1 MELRPRTRDT
11 LSKCLQNS
19 GMEYSKAYALLADT
33 HGLYAQ
39 IKKRLFRGEYL
50 KQPSWVSGVGEKA
63 QKTCLLI
70 GSWEE
75 IDGDKLI
82 IESLYG
88 DSYDHFIDEVLPYA
102 KGEDPLLY
110 MINRNGS
117 VSYYLASTENIWSY
131 LNVLPNEPIWQS
143 FIKALLDVINE
154 AESLFTYDHQE
165 ALVARFKGERLFWSE
180 TIRKGM
186 LKTLLIK
193 GAYQKDEETQQVL
206 DALICKILDCVKT
219 EKQWI
224 YITKFWRELC
234 EISPKAT
241 LDRLEREINEG
252 TGLLS
257 LFQNQSSDIL
267 LGRNAYIDVLWGVEQ
282 FLTQR
287 DFFWSALR
295 WLLKLDSYQYEY
307 KSNNPKDASVLYDE
321 NQDYPWYLMPKAMR
335 FNPQRCYPSKIIEH
349 MIHIGESLKQL
360 HSLGYAHRD
369 IKPNNLLYY
378 QGHMYL
384 ADFGLVWNAKDTE
397 DHITEVND
405 HLGPIVIRPPEL
417 QLIEDIESVD
427 YRKSDVYLFAK
438 TLWMLL
444 EHDSIGFLSEYS
456 RSDENVYIYKNT
468 EKHKLETAEPLHRL
482 MEGATK
488 HNWGERITIDDC
500 LFYLEEQ
507 LSIITE
513 TIPQNKLQEYKYI
526 EQVKHIDATF
536 HPDRKEFSDPSAI
549 LRTLNEMSGL
559 ACLEFNKAGTT
570 TGRILF
576 SKASYIQ
583 GGVFEMEIRYPY
595 YYGKKKT
602 IELAIDC
609 IFLDKDLNFEIR
621 SKTYSFE
628 DELFPQYTQI
638 ITALESQAKR
648 VRLNAE
654 YSIRMVQL

>member
-1 MELRPRTRDT
+1 MKPIRENQTGSGRMLKMAGNSICPKTGSVVIGKKGKYEIKNYLGGGGNGKVYEVDVIEERGLPQQSNGFAIKVFDIIPRNEDDPEYKKRRTRF
-11 LSKCLQNS
+11 LK
-19 GMEYSKAYALLADT
+19 E
-33 HGLYAQ
+33 
-39 IKKRLFRGEYL
+39 IKKVLSF
-50 KQPSWVSGVGEKA
+50 Q
-63 QKTCLLI
+63 
-70 GSWEE
+70 
-75 IDGDKLI
+75 DKVRFI
-82 IESLYG
+82 I
-88 DSYDHFIDEVLPYA
+88 
-102 KGEDPLLY
+102 
-110 MINRNGS
+110 
-117 VSYYLASTENIWSY
+117 
-131 LNVLPNEPIWQS
+131 PI
-143 FIKALLDVINE
+143 
-154 AESLFTYDHQE
+154 Y
-165 ALVARFKGERLFWSE
+165 
-180 TIRKGM
+180 
-186 LKTLLIK
+186 
-193 GAYQKDEETQQVL
+193 
-206 DALICKILDCVKT
+206 
-219 EKQWI
+219 
-224 YITKFWRELC
+224 
-234 EISPKAT
+234 
-241 LDRLEREINEG
+241 
-252 TGLLS
+252 
-257 LFQNQSSDIL
+257 
-267 LGRNAYIDVLWGVEQ
+267 
-282 FLTQR
+282 
-287 DFFWSALR
+287 
-295 WLLKLDSYQYEY
+295 
-307 KSNNPKDASVLYDE
+307 DASVLYDE

-621 SKTYSFE
+621 LKTYSFE

>member
-1 MELRPRTRDT
+1 MINQVFGAIAALGSAEAQNLLALAGENVLKKYQDSHAWEKLLVNTGEFFLNFEQEATDFFKDLALA
-11 LSKCLQNS
+11 LSKENMVQIAKDLQTDD
-19 GMEYSKAYALLADT
+19 GY
-33 HGLYAQ
+33 GLQ
-39 IKKRLFRGEYL
+39 H
-50 KQPSWVSGVGEKA
+50 
-63 QKTCLLI
+63 
-70 GSWEE
+70 
-75 IDGDKLI
+75 KLYD
-82 IESLYG
+82 SL
-88 DSYDHFIDEVLPYA
+88 
-102 KGEDPLLY
+102 
-110 MINRNGS
+110 M
-117 VSYYLASTENIWSY
+117 
-131 LNVLPNEPIWQS
+131 
-143 FIKALLDVINE
+143 
-154 AESLFTYDHQE
+154 
-165 ALVARFKGERLFWSE
+165 
-180 TIRKGM
+180 
-186 LKTLLIK
+186 
-193 GAYQKDEETQQVL
+193 QVL
-206 DALICKILDCVKT
+206 SFQDKVRFIIP
-219 EKQWI
+219 I
-224 YITKFWRELC
+224 Y
-234 EISPKAT
+234 
-241 LDRLEREINEG
+241 
-252 TGLLS
+252 
-257 LFQNQSSDIL
+257 
-267 LGRNAYIDVLWGVEQ
+267 
-282 FLTQR
+282 
-287 DFFWSALR
+287 
-295 WLLKLDSYQYEY
+295 
-307 KSNNPKDASVLYDE
+307 DASVLYDE

>member
-1 MELRPRTRDT
+1 MINQVFGAIAALGSAEAQNLLALAGENVLKKYQDSHAWEKLLVNTGEFFLNFEQEATDFFKDLALA
-11 LSKCLQNS
+11 LSKENMVQIAKDLQTDDGYGLQHKLYDS
-19 GMEYSKAYALLADT
+19 LMQLMSKY
-33 HGLYAQ
+33 
-39 IKKRLFRGEYL
+39 
-50 KQPSWVSGVGEKA
+50 
-63 QKTCLLI
+63 
-70 GSWEE
+70 E
-75 IDGDKLI
+75 I
-82 IESLYG
+82 
-88 DSYDHFIDEVLPYA
+88 PY
-102 KGEDPLLY
+102 E
-110 MINRNGS
+110 I
-117 VSYYLASTENIWSY
+117 
-131 LNVLPNEPIWQS
+131 
-143 FIKALLDVINE
+143 
-154 AESLFTYDHQE
+154 AESYTVRIIYAVLEQLRTINPDKYEHYFLQE
-165 ALVARFKGERLFWSE
+165 WRDEQEKSFQELQTRIDKVSSE
-180 TIRKGM
+180 IA
-186 LKTLLIK
+186 I
-193 GAYQKDEETQQVL
+193 YQ
-206 DALICKILDCVKT
+206 
-219 EKQWI
+219 
-224 YITKFWRELC
+224 
-234 EISPKAT
+234 
-241 LDRLEREINEG
+241 
-252 TGLLS
+252 
-257 LFQNQSSDIL
+257 QN
-267 LGRNAYIDVLWGVEQ
+267 
-282 FLTQR
+282 
-287 DFFWSALR
+287 
-295 WLLKLDSYQYEY
+295 
-307 KSNNPKDASVLYDE
+307 
-321 NQDYPWYLMPKAMR
+321 
-335 FNPQRCYPSKIIEH
+335 

>member
-1 MELRPRTRDT
+1 MINQVFGAIAALGSAEAQNLLALAGENVLKKYQDSHAWEKLLVNTGEFFLNFEQEATDFFKDLALA
-11 LSKCLQNS
+11 LSKENMVQIAKDLQTDD
-19 GMEYSKAYALLADT
+19 GY
-33 HGLYAQ
+33 GLQ
-39 IKKRLFRGEYL
+39 
-50 KQPSWVSGVGEKA
+50 
-63 QKTCLLI
+63 
-70 GSWEE
+70 
-75 IDGDKLI
+75 
-82 IESLYG
+82 
-88 DSYDHFIDEVLPYA
+88 
-102 KGEDPLLY
+102 
-110 MINRNGS
+110 
-117 VSYYLASTENIWSY
+117 
-131 LNVLPNEPIWQS
+131 
-143 FIKALLDVINE
+143 
-154 AESLFTYDHQE
+154 
-165 ALVARFKGERLFWSE
+165 
-180 TIRKGM
+180 
-186 LKTLLIK
+186 
-193 GAYQKDEETQQVL
+193 
-206 DALICKILDCVKT
+206 
-219 EKQWI
+219 
-224 YITKFWRELC
+224 
-234 EISPKAT
+234 
-241 LDRLEREINEG
+241 
-252 TGLLS
+252 
-257 LFQNQSSDIL
+257 
-267 LGRNAYIDVLWGVEQ
+267 
-282 FLTQR
+282 
-287 DFFWSALR
+287 
-295 WLLKLDSYQYEY
+295 
-307 KSNNPKDASVLYDE
+307 
-321 NQDYPWYLMPKAMR
+321 
-335 FNPQRCYPSKIIEH
+335 H